1 MKDIM
6 VTSWDFYLGFFFWS
20 HDSRFKIDRDVS
32 IGPPCR
38 PAALHQTYHGVDV
51 LRVAS
56 SITVPRLL
64 GYREY
69 DSHHSKCFY
78 HRLQHLITKPS
89 FIFVFNEETTSE
101 IKSTVVLSY

>member
-6 VTSWDFYLGFFFWS
+6 VTSWNAYLGVFCLTVVTLKLTETFQ
-20 HDSRFKIDRDVS
+20 SRRTVS
-32 IGPPCR
+32 F
-38 PAALHQTYHGVDV
+38 HQTYHGVDV

-64 GYREY
+64 EYREY

-78 HRLQHLITKPS
+78 HRLKHLITKPS
-89 FIFVFNEETTSE
+89 FTFVVNEETTSE
-101 IKSTVVLSY
+101 IKSTAVLSY